1 MQHPETISQQYR
13 AVMAS
18 TPKFPYTYRHM
29 ATLLRSLL
37 MTVGLAML
45 LTLPLRAQN
54 PTPSAAI
61 SAVVG
66 TVTDANGNAVE
77 GATVVLQAGVSS
89 EPDTLV
95 TTDNGFFDFE
105 SLKPGTYQITVHA
118 QGFADWS
125 SPPFSLQRGE
135 YRILSKC
142 KLRSDQGRTTVR
154 GNHSPRLAIHQVR
167 ISRLDLSG
175 G

>member
-1 MQHPETISQQYR
+1 
-13 AVMAS
+13 MAS
-18 TPKFPYTYRHM
+18 TLNFPHTRRYM

-45 LTLPLRAQN
+45 LTLPLVAQN

-89 EPDTLV
+89 DSDTLV

-105 SLKPGTYQITVHA
+105 NLKPGTYQITVQA
-118 QGFADWS
+118 QGFADWT
-125 SPPFSLQRGE
+125 SPAFSLQPSE
-135 YRILSKC
+135 YKILSKC
-142 KLRSDQGRTTVR
+142 KLRIDQAQTTADAEQIAVAGKQR
-154 GNHSPRLAIHQVR
+154 GWSPL
-167 ISRLDLSG
+167 LSSLTRHFCPICL
-175 G
+175 